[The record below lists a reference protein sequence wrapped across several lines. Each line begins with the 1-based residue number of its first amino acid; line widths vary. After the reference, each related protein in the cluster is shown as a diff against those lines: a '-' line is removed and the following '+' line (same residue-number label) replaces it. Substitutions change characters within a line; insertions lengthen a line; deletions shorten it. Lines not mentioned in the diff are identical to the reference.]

1 MNKRALTIAIVTP
14 LGAAIF
20 GNALV
25 GDAATKWYPSLRK
38 SRLVLPLWAFIPI
51 GILYYL
57 MCGVLLYRL
66 LALVA
71 PSRQRTVAIVLLLS
85 MMGANEGWNYLF
97 FGRKDLR
104 ASLLGLLGFIVLT
117 VALYGALNRID
128 RRSTTILRAY
138 LAWLGYDVVWAYELW
153 RLNT

>member
-14 LGAAIF
+14 LGYAIF

-57 MCGVLLYRL
+57 ICGVLLYRL

-71 PSRQRTVAIVLLLS
+71 PSQQRTVAIVLLLS

-104 ASLLGLLGFIVLT
+104 ASWLGLLG
-117 VALYGALNRID
+117 
-128 RRSTTILRAY
+128 
-138 LAWLGYDVVWAYELW
+138 
-153 RLNT
+153 